1 MCGEYIIGGGGH
13 AEACGLKVEAGKME
27 DFRRAVNE
35 YYRSLKLENQERF
48 LGVRED
54 LEVREFEDLSLELLE
69 EMRKLEPFGNGNA
82 EPVFLLKEVRVAEA
96 SKMGAEG
103 EHLRLMVWDQQGKS
117 MKLVQFRAPEEYL
130 RLQGG
135 ETVNVWIQL
144 VENEFRGIRSAEGR
158 ILKLAVC

>member
-1 MCGEYIIGGGGH
+1 
-13 AEACGLKVEAGKME
+13 
-27 DFRRAVNE
+27 
-35 YYRSLKLENQERF
+35 
-48 LGVRED
+48 
-54 LEVREFEDLSLELLE
+54 
-69 EMRKLEPFGNGNA
+69 
-82 EPVFLLKEVRVAEA
+82 
-96 SKMGAEG
+96 MGAEG
-103 EHLRLMVWDQQGKS
+103 EHLRLTVWDQQGKS